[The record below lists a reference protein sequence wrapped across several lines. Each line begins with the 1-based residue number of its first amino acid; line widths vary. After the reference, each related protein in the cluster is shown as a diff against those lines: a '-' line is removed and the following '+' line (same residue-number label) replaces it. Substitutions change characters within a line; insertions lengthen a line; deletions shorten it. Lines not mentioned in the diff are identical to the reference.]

1 MTDARLSQPTRLTA
15 SQQEAVAAL
24 FAAEES
30 RSGRRPLD
38 ESRRIL
44 VTSGSAADQ
53 WLLIAADG
61 TALAYANVVD
71 SVAELS
77 GLDETAAAEILE
89 AVRESGV
96 ADLVWT
102 HGERSVA
109 RQAAVAAGLPVVR
122 ELLLL
127 SAELPRQVRPMP
139 ADVSLRPFDAERDA
153 EPWLALN
160 RAAFVDLP
168 DQASWSS
175 ADLQE
180 RLAAPWFDPDDF
192 LLAVDAQGAV
202 IGFHWTKIDPAATV
216 TDDQGQSHVSGEVFV
231 MAVAPERQGTGLA
244 GPLLDAGL
252 AHLARRGLTRVHLF
266 VDASNRTAVRLY
278 ERAGFSVV
286 DTDRMYRL
294 RP

>member
-89 AVRESGV
+89 AVRESGWRILWDPRG
-96 ADLVWT
+96 AL
-102 HGERSVA
+102 GRSPG
-109 RQAAVAAGLPVVR
+109 RSGR
-122 ELLLL
+122 
-127 SAELPRQVRPMP
+127 
-139 ADVSLRPFDAERDA
+139 
-153 EPWLALN
+153 
-160 RAAFVDLP
+160 RATCRA
-168 DQASWSS
+168 
-175 ADLQE
+175 
-180 RLAAPWFDPDDF
+180 
-192 LLAVDAQGAV
+192 
-202 IGFHWTKIDPAATV
+202 
-216 TDDQGQSHVSGEVFV
+216 
-231 MAVAPERQGTGLA
+231 
-244 GPLLDAGL
+244 
-252 AHLARRGLTRVHLF
+252 
-266 VDASNRTAVRLY
+266 RTAPAV
-278 ERAGFSVV
+278 G
-286 DTDRMYRL
+286 
-294 RP
+294 